1 MMRSTLPI
9 RILVAEDDADDRM
22 MIKDAFEESRL
33 SNPVDFVED
42 GMQLMN
48 YLQREGEYTS
58 LADHPYPGFILLD
71 LNMPRK
77 DGRTAL
83 REIKASPILQRIP
96 IVILTTS
103 KAEEDI
109 VRTYNLGVNSFI
121 CKPVTFDSL
130 VEIVKTVGR
139 YWIEIVAFAAG
150 VPARRCLTQSGRG
163 RKPVVEESREPVLHG
178 PIVDEVCVQ
187 VGSCMLGIGHHEAM
201 CPQHGPA
208 VHGEPRHLRM
218 ELDAIGLAA
227 IAECLVLE
235 GIPGCQM
242 NRARWQ
248 AQALAVP
255 VIDMLGPRP

>member
-1 MMRSTLPI
+1 MIRSSHPI

-33 SNPVDFVED
+33 GNPVDFVED
-42 GMQLMN
+42 GVQLMN
-48 YLQREGEYTS
+48 YLQREGEYGN
-58 LADHPYPGFILLD
+58 LNDHPYPGFILLD

-139 YWIEIVAFAAG
+139 YWIEIVAL
-150 VPARRCLTQSGRG
+150 PPECQ
-163 RKPVVEESREPVLHG
+163 
-178 PIVDEVCVQ
+178 
-187 VGSCMLGIGHHEAM
+187 
-201 CPQHGPA
+201 
-208 VHGEPRHLRM
+208 RHV
-218 ELDAIGLAA
+218 A
-227 IAECLVLE
+227 
-235 GIPGCQM
+235 
-242 NRARWQ
+242 
-248 AQALAVP
+248 
-255 VIDMLGPRP
+255 

>member
-1 MMRSTLPI
+1 MIRSSQPI

-33 SNPVDFVED
+33 GNPVDFVED
-42 GMQLMN
+42 GVQLMN
-48 YLQREGEYTS
+48 YLTREAEYGHLS
-58 LADHPYPGFILLD
+58 EQPFPGFILLD

-83 REIKASPILQRIP
+83 REIKASPVLQRIP

-139 YWIEIVAFAAG
+139 YWIEIVAL
-150 VPARRCLTQSGRG
+150 PPECQR
-163 RKPVVEESREPVLHG
+163 
-178 PIVDEVCVQ
+178 
-187 VGSCMLGIGHHEAM
+187 
-201 CPQHGPA
+201 A
-208 VHGEPRHLRM
+208 V
-218 ELDAIGLAA
+218 A
-227 IAECLVLE
+227 
-235 GIPGCQM
+235 
-242 NRARWQ
+242 
-248 AQALAVP
+248 
-255 VIDMLGPRP
+255 

>member
-1 MMRSTLPI
+1 MSRSSLPI

-33 SNPVDFVED
+33 GNPVDFVED
-42 GMQLMN
+42 GVQLMN
-48 YLQREGEYTS
+48 YLQRESEYAN
-58 LADHPYPGFILLD
+58 LIDQPYPGFILLD

-83 REIKASPILQRIP
+83 KEIKASPILQRIP

-139 YWIEIVAFAAG
+139 YWIEIVAL
-150 VPARRCLTQSGRG
+150 PPECQR
-163 RKPVVEESREPVLHG
+163 
-178 PIVDEVCVQ
+178 
-187 VGSCMLGIGHHEAM
+187 
-201 CPQHGPA
+201 A
-208 VHGEPRHLRM
+208 V
-218 ELDAIGLAA
+218 A
-227 IAECLVLE
+227 
-235 GIPGCQM
+235 
-242 NRARWQ
+242 
-248 AQALAVP
+248 
-255 VIDMLGPRP
+255 

>member
-1 MMRSTLPI
+1 MNRSALPI

-33 SNPVDFVED
+33 GNPVDFVED
-42 GMQLMN
+42 GVQLMS
-48 YLQREGEYTS
+48 YLQREGEYAN
-58 LADHPYPGFILLD
+58 LGDHPYPGFILLD

-139 YWIEIVAFAAG
+139 YWIEIVAL
-150 VPARRCLTQSGRG
+150 PPECQR
-163 RKPVVEESREPVLHG
+163 
-178 PIVDEVCVQ
+178 
-187 VGSCMLGIGHHEAM
+187 
-201 CPQHGPA
+201 A
-208 VHGEPRHLRM
+208 V
-218 ELDAIGLAA
+218 A
-227 IAECLVLE
+227 
-235 GIPGCQM
+235 
-242 NRARWQ
+242 
-248 AQALAVP
+248 
-255 VIDMLGPRP
+255 

>member
-1 MMRSTLPI
+1 MSRNSLPI

-33 SNPVDFVED
+33 GNPVDFVED
-42 GMQLMN
+42 GVQLMN
-48 YLQREGEYTS
+48 YLQRESEYAN
-58 LADHPYPGFILLD
+58 LVDLPYPGFILLD

-139 YWIEIVAFAAG
+139 YWIEIVAL
-150 VPARRCLTQSGRG
+150 PPECQR
-163 RKPVVEESREPVLHG
+163 
-178 PIVDEVCVQ
+178 
-187 VGSCMLGIGHHEAM
+187 
-201 CPQHGPA
+201 A
-208 VHGEPRHLRM
+208 V
-218 ELDAIGLAA
+218 A
-227 IAECLVLE
+227 
-235 GIPGCQM
+235 
-242 NRARWQ
+242 
-248 AQALAVP
+248 
-255 VIDMLGPRP
+255 